1 MGLVRKISWQAAL
14 QMMAHCIQH
23 LLSSRKCNG
32 RFFSLSSNTYR
43 FNQHLWLPIF
53 HRKRKTKKE
62 KMSFIHWRSPK
73 GPLLDLV
80 WNSDTLPFER
90 IRKRVHFHSKT
101 SGKIVIYA
109 LRPSFIVENLTRKR
123 KFGYDNL
130 FHLSFLPK
138 VEIRS
143 QKQFQLDFFGGNLE
157 TNLGQPCIHLLVAE
171 CTLAISIYHCIEARS
186 PQGTKSLSAS

>member
-53 HRKRKTKKE
+53 HRKRKTKME

-143 QKQFQLDFFGGNLE
+143 QKQFQLDFFGE
-157 TNLGQPCIHLLVAE
+157 I
-171 CTLAISIYHCIEARS
+171 
-186 PQGTKSLSAS
+186 

>member
-23 LLSSRKCNG
+23 LSLLLSIVVESAMADSFLCP
-32 RFFSLSSNTYR
+32 NTYR

-53 HRKRKTKKE
+53 HRKRKTKME

-123 KFGYDNL
+123 KFGLDNL
-130 FHLSFLPK
+130 FHLSF
-138 VEIRS
+138 VI
-143 QKQFQLDFFGGNLE
+143 
-157 TNLGQPCIHLLVAE
+157 
-171 CTLAISIYHCIEARS
+171 LAK
-186 PQGTKSLSAS
+186 GWN

>member
-1 MGLVRKISWQAAL
+1 
-14 QMMAHCIQH
+14 MADSFLCP
-23 LLSSRKCNG
+23 
-32 RFFSLSSNTYR
+32 NTYR

-53 HRKRKTKKE
+53 HRKRKTKME
-62 KMSFIHWRSPK
+62 KTSFIHWRSPK

-143 QKQFQLDFFGGNLE
+143 QKSISVRFFGGKSRDKS
-157 TNLGQPCIHLLVAE
+157 GS
-171 CTLAISIYHCIEARS
+171 TLYPPSCGRMHFSNIYLSLYRS
-186 PQGTKSLSAS
+186 